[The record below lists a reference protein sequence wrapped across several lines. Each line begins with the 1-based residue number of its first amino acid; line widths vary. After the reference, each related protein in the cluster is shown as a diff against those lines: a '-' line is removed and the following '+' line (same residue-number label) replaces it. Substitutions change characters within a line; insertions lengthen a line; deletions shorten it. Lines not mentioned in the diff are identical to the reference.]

1 MTEKVKKK
9 RANENDVKTSILLK
23 EGNARG
29 LEKYMEQYQLNRSA
43 AINMILAKALK
54 KEGFNNGKF

>member
-1 MTEKVKKK
+1 MADKIKKK

-23 EGNARG
+23 EGNAIK
-29 LEKYMEQYQLNRSA
+29 LKQYEEQYQLNRSA

-54 KEGFNNGKF
+54 KEGFNNGK